1 MLSYRLRHPMAL
13 VGGALHRTLLGVTNP
28 VVPIPESVK
37 ERTMSRVR
45 DVRGLVLHCTP
56 DVKSTEIKDLS
67 YRHRPSRNYRR
78 TTPN

>member
-1 MLSYRLRHPMAL
+1 MSCYRIGYVTRWPWS
-13 VGGALHRTLLGVTNP
+13 VVHRTLLGVTNP

-45 DVRGLVLHCTP
+45 DVRGLVLHCTT